1 MYYPR
6 ELIEEIRL
14 QNDIVGVISGYVPLK
29 QKGSSYFGLCPFHN
43 EHTPSFSVSAD
54 KQLYYCFGCG
64 ASGNVI
70 SFIMQAEN
78 CDFPEAVQRLAERAH
93 ITLPEPEYSED
104 MRREEDLKARL
115 RNMHSEAGRFYYS
128 ILQSEEG
135 EKARAYLDK
144 RKIEPSIRRKFGL
157 GYSPS
162 GRDRLYKYLLSK
174 GYDKTDIL
182 RSGLA
187 LEDKNNGGIKDRF
200 YNRLMFPIFDLRGR
214 AIGFG
219 GRVTDKGEP
228 KYLNSPE
235 TLIFNKKQNLYGL
248 NFAKE
253 AKKKEIMLVEGYM
266 DMITLYQA
274 GFKNVAA
281 SLGTAFNT
289 EHTKALK
296 KVAADV
302 ILIFDSDEAGT
313 KAALRAIPPLVKGGF
328 KVRVLQVPGSKDPDE
343 FIKENGSEAFAKLL
357 LDAESYVTFRIK
369 CAQKKYNLDNTEQK
383 IDFLTEVAGIL
394 SEIDSDI
401 ERDVYLKEVAEK
413 TAIDPNAIEGEIL
426 KLRRRQNESFRAKA
440 EAERKRLYDAKTPVP
455 FESTKGVK
463 LAQQSILYIC
473 SSNMR
478 AYAAI
483 KKTISPQDFA
493 DGVYIKLAEIIYDM
507 NDKNEH
513 IVPADIVSLF
523 TDPAEQRLVSEV
535 FAVRIEYENEKE
547 LEKALNEEIYL
558 LKKLKIDNLAA
569 KAQTAEEV
577 QRIVELK
584 RSLSCRSIVLGE

>member
-14 QNDIVGVISGYVPLK
+14 QNDIVDVISGYVPLK
-29 QKGSSYFGLCPFHN
+29 QKGRSYFGLCPFHN
-43 EHTPSFSVSAD
+43 ENTPSFSVSAD

-78 CDFPEAVQRLAERAH
+78 CDFPEAVQKLAERAH
-93 ITLPEPEYSED
+93 IALPEPEYSEEA
-104 MRREEDLKARL
+104 RREEDLKTRL
-115 RNMHSEAGRFYYS
+115 RNMHSDAGRFYYGV
-128 ILQSEEG
+128 LQSPEG
-135 EKARAYLDK
+135 EKARTYLDK
-144 RKIEPSIRRKFGL
+144 RMITPAIRRKFGL

-162 GRDRLYKYLLSK
+162 GRDRLYKYLIDK
-174 GYDKTDIL
+174 GYEKNDIL
-182 RSGLA
+182 RSGLV
-187 LEDKNNGGIKDRF
+187 LEDKNGGIKDRF
-200 YNRLMFPIFDLRGR
+200 YNRLMFPIFDLGGR
-214 AIGFG
+214 AVGFG
-219 GRVTDKGEP
+219 GRVMDKGEP

-235 TLIFNKKQNLYGL
+235 TVIFNKKQNLYGL

-281 SLGTAFNT
+281 SLGTAFNS
-289 EHTKALK
+289 EHTKTLK
-296 KVAADV
+296 KVASDV

-313 KAALRAIPPLVKGGF
+313 KAALRAIPPLVEGGF
-328 KVRVLQVPGSKDPDE
+328 KVKVLQVPSGKDPDE
-343 FIKENGSEAFAKLL
+343 FIKQNGSAAFAKLL

-369 CAQKKYNLDNTEQK
+369 CAGKKYNLDNTEQK

-413 TAIDPNAIEGEIL
+413 TGIDPSAIEGEIY
-426 KLRRRQNESFRAKA
+426 KLRRLQSESFNAKA
-440 EAERKRLYDAKTPVP
+440 EAERKRLYDVKTPIP
-455 FESTKGVK
+455 PEGTRGARQ
-463 LAQQSILYIC
+463 AQQNILYLC
-473 SSNMR
+473 STDKR
-478 AYAAI
+478 VYGEI

-507 NDKNEH
+507 NNKGEN
-513 IVPADIVSLF
+513 IVPADIVSMF
-523 TDPAEQRLVSEV
+523 ADPAEQRQVSEV
-535 FAVRIEYENEKE
+535 FSVSMEYENERE
-547 LEKALNEEIYL
+547 LEKALNEEIYI
-558 LKKLKIDNLAA
+558 LKKLKIDSLAA

-584 RSLSCRSIVLGE
+584 KNLSHRSIVLGE